1 MTTRLVDHTLM
12 LKEHRYLEA
21 RDLHW
26 IKCRVLCKQQLYLL
40 ATTDDFMLCTPALNS
55 IGTAPW
61 VTVLAAAREAALIG
75 WHQRHVRVSSAL
87 SSGCPAYGAFVAA
100 VVTMVSILA

>member
-55 IGTAPW
+55 IGAAPW
-61 VTVLAAAREAALIG
+61 VTVLAAAREAALTG
-75 WHQRHVRVSSAL
+75 TSGMFVNCLL
-87 SSGCPAYGAFVAA
+87 SLL
-100 VVTMVSILA
+100 VVQSTGRS